1 MQTRSVQGP
10 GFLLD
15 EVLDDPDEG
24 SFPSGARGK
33 AQGKG
38 VGGHGVGVGPGMDIV
53 QAEEARS
60 GVQIRIDAIDPER
73 EPPRAV
79 SFLVSG
85 KAGQTGFQLRDLKGR
100 GH

>member
-1 MQTRSVQGP
+1 
-10 GFLLD
+10 LLD

-24 SFPSGARGK
+24 SVLSGPCR
-33 AQGKG
+33 QGQSKG
-38 VGGHGVGVGPGMDIV
+38 IGGHGVGVGSGMDIV

-73 EPPRAV
+73 KPPRAV
-79 SFLVSG
+79 TFLVSG